1 MLILTDIIGVFF
13 GVLKVSLQNI
23 LNKLD
28 KVKRV
33 NSTQYKALCP
43 VHNEKTPSLSIKEA
57 SNGDVVAY
65 CFGCGANG
73 IEVVSAL
80 GLEQSELFR
89 ESYKMSE
96 EKTDYEVEMK
106 RQFLDDVAKQS
117 KPLQGDDVVT
127 KYLNNRKITAIPKTV
142 RLLPEYKQGDAFYPC
157 MIARI
162 DDNQSNRISYH
173 LTHLTHDGKKADV
186 EIVKK
191 VLPCERQMAGYASI
205 KLFKHSGTLA
215 VTEGI
220 ETALVYH
227 QNTEIPT
234 WALINAQNMKQ
245 WECPKDV
252 VNLIIVADMDSSFTG
267 QSVAYELARR
277 SKSLIG
283 KDGYLLERVNVSLIF
298 KNETVIDSGVK
309 CDYAELV

>member
-1 MLILTDIIGVFF
+1 M
-13 GVLKVSLQNI
+13 SLSNI
-23 LNKLD
+23 LAKLD

-33 NSTQYKALCP
+33 NGTQYKALCP

-65 CFGCGANG
+65 CHGCGANG

-80 GLEQSELFR
+80 GLDRSELFR
-89 ESYKMSE
+89 ESYQMSE
-96 EKTDYEVEMK
+96 EKPDYELQMK
-106 RQFLDDVAKQS
+106 KQFLDDVSKQS
-117 KPLQGDDVVT
+117 KPLQSDDVVT
-127 KYLNNRKITAIPKTV
+127 KYLNNRKITAIPKTL
-142 RLLPEYKQGDAFYPC
+142 RLLPEYKQGDVYYPC

-162 DDNQSNRISYH
+162 DDNDANRISYH
-173 LTHLTHDGKKADV
+173 LTHLTADGKKANV

-191 VLPCERQMAGYASI
+191 VLPCEREMTGYASI
-205 KLFKHSGTLA
+205 KLFRHNGTLA

-220 ETALVYH
+220 ETALAYH
-227 QNTEIPT
+227 QDTETPT

-245 WECPKDV
+245 WQCPKDV

-283 KDGYLLERVNVSLIF
+283 KEGYLLERVNVSLIF
-298 KNETVIDSGVK
+298 KNEIIIDSGVK
-309 CDYAELV
+309 CDYAEILK